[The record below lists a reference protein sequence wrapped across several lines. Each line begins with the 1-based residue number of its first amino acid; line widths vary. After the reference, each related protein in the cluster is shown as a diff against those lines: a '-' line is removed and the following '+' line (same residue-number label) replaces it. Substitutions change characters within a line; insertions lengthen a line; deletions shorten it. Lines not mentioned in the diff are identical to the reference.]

1 MHFCQLT
8 ALLECPVTTLSI
20 GSRQISVVLI
30 NGFSYQ
36 RLHLSTASLINALL
50 VSRLLWLVLVSTC
63 AGVMGYQI
71 IDRIVY
77 FYHYPVTVNVKVN
90 FNKTLHFPS
99 LTLCNQNTF
108 R

>member
-1 MHFCQLT
+1 MAILI
-8 ALLECPVTTLSI
+8 PTL
-20 GSRQISVVLI
+20 V
-30 NGFSYQ
+30 
-36 RLHLSTASLINALL
+36 
-50 VSRLLWLVLVSTC
+50 VSRLLWLFLVLTC

-77 FYHYPVTVNVKVN
+77 FCNYPVTVNVKVN